1 MSTKLYGSMFSV
13 MSSRALNSHIDLKA
27 FVGMVTD
34 QKSDMASLRDMAL
47 REMAGMFFG
56 HGAHNIG
63 DEFRKTIARC
73 RAENPA
79 LTPYEAIGQAT
90 RAYRKQVEL
99 RRTGGRGVSAGG
111 RGVIFPRYFEHVMRY
126 ELAVETLRDLSR
138 QGPVTMEG
146 AFRAMLALNMPHR
159 PRPIFFN
166 FIKTSKHGMQA
177 MEKHGIQ
184 AMEVDPCTVGERL
197 VADVS
202 RPMHQAFP
210 KALSIMEKILS
221 VPECELQ
228 EAPAKQA
235 HRKDILAAIYVALYG
250 TPAAIHETKHD
261 LRAATALRLQ
271 VSNDIAA
278 RYPQS
283 PVFIG
288 RPAPVSRKPSP

>member
-1 MSTKLYGSMFSV
+1 MSTKLYGSMFSARA
-13 MSSRALNSHIDLKA
+13 SRALNSHTDLKA
-27 FVGMVTD
+27 LVGMVTD
-34 QKSDMASLRDMAL
+34 QKSDMASLRETAL

-56 HGAHNIG
+56 HGAHVG

-79 LTPYEAIGQAT
+79 LTPYEAIGEAT
-90 RAYRKQVEL
+90 RAYRKQVGL
-99 RRTGGRGVSAGG
+99 RRTGR

-138 QGPVTMEG
+138 QGPVTVEG

-166 FIKTSKHGMQA
+166 FNKACNSTIIGKHGMR
-177 MEKHGIQ
+177 
-184 AMEVDPCTVGERL
+184 AMEVDPSTVGERL

-202 RPMHQAFP
+202 RPVHPAFP
-210 KALSIMEKILS
+210 KVLSIMEKILS
-221 VPECELQ
+221 VPERDLQ

-250 TPAAIHETKHD
+250 TPSAIHETKHD
-261 LRAATALRLQ
+261 LRAATTLRLQ
-271 VSNDIAA
+271 VSKDIAA
-278 RYPQS
+278 RYPES

-288 RPAPVSRKPSP
+288 RKAPVSRKPSP